1 MQYHTIYVKFKY
13 IEYETMLWLYIYM
26 QQTCVEMH
34 WNDNYQIQDSSY
46 LCRVGNELHLG
57 RRYIESFKSICNAF
71 FISSG
76 CKKFIL
82 LFFIGLP
89 ILNNFIINNSLPT
102 ITSFQIL
109 AVELSSRIGETSL
122 LKLRHADIQ
131 AQLRDIACLIPDHH
145 NKTLFCN
152 IAIK

>member
-1 MQYHTIYVKFKY
+1 MVIYICSKR
-13 IEYETMLWLYIYM
+13 
-26 QQTCVEMH
+26 VEMH

-46 LCRVGNELHLG
+46 LCKVGNELHLG
-57 RRYIESFKSICNAF
+57 RRYIESFKSICNAS

-76 CKKFIL
+76 CKRFIL

-109 AVELSSRIGETSL
+109 AVELSSRIGETLL
-122 LKLRHADIQ
+122 LKLRHADI
-131 AQLRDIACLIPDHH
+131 
-145 NKTLFCN
+145 
-152 IAIK
+152 